1 MNRRE
6 IITLLGGAG
15 ISWPLAARAQQMPV
29 IGMLVT
35 APAIIEEK
43 RMAAYR
49 RGLGESGYVEGQNVV
64 IDYFQADNQYE
75 RLPILAADL
84 VRRRVSV
91 IVTPNSESAALA
103 ATAATGTIPIV
114 FSVTDDPVRVGLV
127 ASLAR
132 PGSNATGVNFFST
145 ELGPKRLGLL
155 REILPAVAT
164 VAVLVNPTNPTSEI
178 GLQQVQAAARASGLK
193 LRILSADDSRQID
206 AAFEDI
212 ARERPDGFMLINDPL
227 FTSRRIQIIILAAR
241 HSLPAIYST
250 RDYPEAGGL
259 MSYAASMAEVYGQL
273 GVYTGRILKGAKPA
287 ELPVVQ
293 STKFELVINTQT
305 AKSLGISIPETMLAQ
320 ADEVIE

>member
-1 MNRRE
+1 
-6 IITLLGGAG
+6 
-15 ISWPLAARAQQMPV
+15 
-29 IGMLVT
+29 
-35 APAIIEEK
+35 
-43 RMAAYR
+43 MAAYR